1 MPPIPHHILEFIQ
14 SNHVVNFAAHHNDDF
29 WAASCFYA
37 FDEENTRLIIL
48 TSKKTKHAQLMLE
61 NPNIVGTICDQVEN
75 IQEIEGIQFSA
86 IAECLEGNE
95 ANTALQIYYQK
106 HPLAR
111 LKLSD
116 VWELSFKTIKHTSN
130 QVVFAQKT
138 VWDKNAT

>member
-1 MPPIPHHILEFIQ
+1 MSPIPNHILEFIQ

-61 NPNIVGTICDQVEN
+61 NPNVVGTICGQIED
-75 IQEIEGIQFSA
+75 IKDIEGIQFSA
-86 IAECLEGNE
+86 IANRLTEQESPQ
-95 ANTALQIYYQK
+95 ALQIYYKK

-111 LKLSD
+111 LNPSD
-116 VWELSFKTIKHTSN
+116 VWELSFNTIKHTDN
-130 QVVFAQKT
+130 KVMFAKKT
-138 VWDKNAT
+138 IWERE